1 MKCRRLRT
9 VRTMSCNTVPYKI
22 PLIPHLQRYIDIV
35 ENEEFPTCEE
45 QKQLVQ
51 YVRKVFE
58 TEELTVD
65 EIRVEKYLSYQK
77 YFPFDLFPWEIFVFI
92 LHTCVF
98 KKNGTPRWKDLFALM
113 GRGAGKNAFL
123 AFECFCLTTDVN
135 GIAYYDVDI
144 CANSEDQAMTSFN
157 DIYNILEDPKLRPKL
172 EKHFQWNKT
181 EIINKKTRSRIKYR
195 TNNPKGKDGLRSA
208 IVAFD
213 EIHAYENWDNINV
226 FTTGLGKKPHPR
238 RIYITTNGDVRDGP
252 LDQLLKK
259 SKQILNGEI
268 PDNGFLPFICQLDSD
283 DEVHDV
289 EMWAKANPSLP
300 YLPTL
305 LEEMLGEYEDYKL
318 DPINNSSFMTKRM
331 NRPQG
336 RKDTEVTS
344 WENILATNR
353 EVPDLSGWSCVLG
366 IDFQKTTDFA
376 SVFLLF
382 KNREQWYGIHHS
394 WFCTASKDKH
404 RIKLPLDDQ
413 VQRGLLTIVDDV
425 EISATQLTDW
435 IRAQKT
441 AYNFNIKKIA
451 LDSYRY
457 SWLARA
463 LKDIGFDAKEGKV
476 KLLRPSDIMQVVQ
489 KVSSCFIGHRIAW
502 GDDPMMRWYTNNAKL
517 EPAKNNNYT
526 YGKIE
531 PKSRK
536 TDGFMAFVAAM
547 VIEEELPETYEI
559 QWLPP
564 IIL

>member
-1 MKCRRLRT
+1 
-9 VRTMSCNTVPYKI
+9 MSCSTVPYKT

-35 ENEEFPTCEE
+35 ENEEFPTCEW
-45 QKQLVQ
+45 QKLLVQ
-51 YVRKVFE
+51 YIRRVFE

-65 EIRVEKYLSYQK
+65 VIRVEKYLSYQR
-77 YFPFDLFPWEIFVFI
+77 YFSFDLFPWEIFVFI

-98 KKNGTPRWKDLFALM
+98 KKNGAPRWKDLFALM
-113 GRGAGKNAFL
+113 GRGAGKNGYL
-123 AFECFCLTTDVN
+123 SFESFCLTTDTN
-135 GIAYYDVDI
+135 GIAYYDIDI
-144 CANSEDQAMTSFN
+144 CANSEDQAKTSFM
-157 DIYNILEDPKLRPKL
+157 DIHNILEDPKHRAKL
-172 EKHFQWNKT
+172 EKHFRWNLT
-181 EIINKKTRSRIKYR
+181 EIVNHKTRSRIKYR

-208 IVAFD
+208 MVAFD
-213 EIHAYENWDNINV
+213 EIHAYENWDNIDV

-252 LDQLLKK
+252 LDQLIKK

-268 PDNGFLPFICQLDSD
+268 PDNGFLPFICQLDAD
-283 DEVHDV
+283 EEVHDPALWV
-289 EMWAKANPSLP
+289 KANPSLP

-305 LEEMLGEYEDYKL
+305 MEEMLGEYEDYKL
-318 DPINNSSFMTKRM
+318 DPINNSGFMTKRM

-336 RKDTEVTS
+336 RRDTEVTS

-353 EVPDLSGWSCVLG
+353 EVPDLTGWSCVCG

-376 SVFLLF
+376 SAFLLF

-394 WFCTASKDKH
+394 WFCTASADKH

-425 EISATQLTDW
+425 EINQDIIAGWVQ
-435 IRAQKT
+435 AQK
-441 AYNFNIKKIA
+441 ARYNIQKIA

-457 SWLARA
+457 SVLAQA
-463 LKDIGFDAKEGKV
+463 LKKVGFDAKDGKV

-489 KVSSCFIGHRIAW
+489 KISSGFIGHRIIW
-502 GDDPMMRWYTNNAKL
+502 GDDPMMRWYTNNTKQI
-517 EPAKNNNYT
+517 PAKNNNFT
-526 YGKIE
+526 YDKIE
-531 PKSRK
+531 PRSRK

-547 VIEEELPETYEI
+547 TIEEELPESYDIE
-559 QWLPP
+559 WLPP